1 MINSILETVTS
12 TGSASWNWVFCD
24 AFLILLIGILLYAK
38 AVTQGDGRW
47 WALTIATGVLV
58 IAGMAVGEGWL
69 RVLLLDA
76 AVFTAVALVWIQDSK
91 LAKAAA
97 RTYLIFMVIA
107 VVFLAAGMYLA
118 GEGNIEPAYP
128 INKLA
133 AGLLIVGFSLKLAL
147 VPLYFWLPKLAEH
160 AKPMTTALIVSVV
173 DIAALSELINLRTSA
188 AWIFS
193 GYAVLWL
200 VIALLSMFGGALLAL
215 SQKNIKRMLAFSTI
229 DDMGYLVL
237 GILVGTQYGLS
248 GAILAALSHAFFKV
262 LLFGAVGMVEF
273 RIGHDLTLED
283 SGIAAQSPKSAA
295 VFILSALGMIGVP
308 PFFGFVGR
316 WRLYLSGLEYGG
328 LALVLVMALATALA
342 LLYYVRAIHRVWMGK
357 PEHTVIIA
365 KEPTLA
371 VVVLIV
377 LLLFM
382 LALGL
387 FPGWLTG
394 LIG

>member
-1 MINSILETVTS
+1 MINSILETVTAA
-12 TGSASWNWVFCD
+12 GNASWNWVFCG
-24 AFLILLIGILLYAK
+24 AFLILLIAILLYAK
-38 AVTQGDGRW
+38 AVPQGDGRW
-47 WALTIATGVLV
+47 WALTIATGALV
-58 IAGMAVGEGWL
+58 IAGMAVGEGWT

-91 LAKAAA
+91 PAKAAA
-97 RTYLIFMVIA
+97 KTYLIFMVIA

-173 DIAALSELINLRTSA
+173 DIAALGELISLRTSA
-188 AWIFS
+188 AWIFT

-237 GILVGTQYGLS
+237 GILVGSQYGIN

-316 WRLYLSGLEYGG
+316 WRLYLSGLEYSG

-365 KEPTLA
+365 KEPTLS

>member
-1 MINSILETVTS
+1 MINSIFETVTA
-12 TGSASWNWVFCD
+12 TGSASWNWVFCG
-24 AFLILLIGILLYAK
+24 AFLILLIAILLYAK
-38 AVTQGDGRW
+38 AIPQGDGRW
-47 WALTIATGVLV
+47 WALTTVTGVLV
-58 IAGMAVGEGWL
+58 IAGMAVGEGWI

-76 AVFTAVALVWIQDSK
+76 AVFVAVALVWIQDSK

-97 RTYLIFMVIA
+97 RTYLIFMAIA
-107 VVFLAAGMYLA
+107 VVFLAVGMILA
-118 GEGNIEPAYP
+118 GEGNIEPTYP

-133 AGLLIVGFSLKLAL
+133 AGLLIIGFSLKLAL
-147 VPLYFWLPKLAEH
+147 IPLYFWLPKLAEH

-173 DIAALSELINLRTSA
+173 DIAALGELISLRASA
-188 AWIFS
+188 AWIFTN
-193 GYAVLWL
+193 YAALWL

-357 PEHTVIIA
+357 PEHTVIIS

>member
-1 MINSILETVTS
+1 MINSILETVTT
-12 TGSASWNWVFCD
+12 TGNASWNWVFCG
-24 AFLILLIGILLYAK
+24 AFLILLIAILLYAK
-38 AVTQGDGRW
+38 AVPQGDGRW
-47 WALTIATGVLV
+47 WALTIVTGALV
-58 IAGMAVGEGWL
+58 IAGMAVREGWM

-76 AVFTAVALVWIQDSK
+76 AVFAAVALVWIQDSK
-91 LAKAAA
+91 PAKAAA
-97 RTYLIFMVIA
+97 KTYLIFMVIA

-147 VPLYFWLPKLAEH
+147 IPLYFWLPKLAEH

-173 DIAALSELINLRTSA
+173 DIAALGELISLRTSA
-188 AWIFS
+188 AWIFT

-237 GILVGTQYGLS
+237 GILVGTQFGLS

-283 SGIAAQSPKSAA
+283 NGIAAQSPKSAA

-316 WRLYLSGLEYGG
+316 WRLYMSGLEYGG

-357 PEHTVIIA
+357 PEHTVIIV